1 VITTRR
7 NNMFDVAII
16 GAGAIGTSVARV
28 LSKYQLSTVILEKD
42 NDVSNGTTKAN
53 SAIIHAGYDA
63 PCNSNKGIF
72 NVKGN
77 AMFDDW
83 CKDLNV
89 PFKRI
94 GSLVVAHNEEEIATL
109 KELKVNGDT
118 LGVPNLEIISGDR
131 VKAMEPNLRDD
142 IIGALYAP
150 SAGIIEP
157 WELAIACAENA
168 IENGVELRLNYNVQ
182 GIENKETYF
191 RIISDSEVVE
201 AKIVI
206 NAAGVYADQL
216 YKMVNSR
223 PEFSIH
229 PRRGQY
235 YLLDKEAGEFVNHV
249 IFPTP
254 TKLGKGTLVTP
265 TVDGNI
271 LVGPDSEDL
280 PEENKE
286 SVDTTY
292 DRLGKVRDLA
302 IGITEKVPYGMNIT
316 TFAGLRAEPSTGDFI
331 IEESKLVPG
340 FINVA
345 GIKSPGL
352 SSAPAIAEYVGELVE
367 RIQGTLVVKE
377 DYNPKRRPRLK
388 FEDLS
393 PQEKS
398 DLIKRD
404 PAYGRIICRC
414 EMITEG
420 EIVDA
425 IHRSAG
431 GRTVNGIKRRVRPGA
446 GRCQG
451 GFCGPR
457 VMEILARELGCDMEE
472 ILQENKGSFILA
484 GQTKS

>member
-1 VITTRR
+1 
-7 NNMFDVAII
+7 MFDIAII
-16 GAGAIGTSVARV
+16 GAGAIGTAIARV
-28 LSKYQLSTVILEKD
+28 LSKYQLNTIILEKD
-42 NDVSNGTTKAN
+42 NDVSGGTTKAN

-63 PCNSNKGIF
+63 PYDSNKGIF

-77 AMFDDW
+77 AMFDEW
-83 CKDLNV
+83 CKDLDV

-94 GSLVVAHNEEEIATL
+94 GSLVVAHNDEELETL
-109 KELKVNGDT
+109 KELKENGDR
-118 LGVPNLEIISGDR
+118 LGVPNLEIISGDK
-131 VKAMEPNLRDD
+131 VKAMEPNLRED
-142 IIGALYAP
+142 IIAALYAP

-168 IENGVELRLNYNVQ
+168 IENGVELRLNYDVKA
-182 GIENKETYF
+182 IEQHEDHF
-191 RIISDSEVVE
+191 RIFSDVEDVE
-201 AKIVI
+201 AKLII

-216 YKMVNSR
+216 YKMVNEN

-235 YLLDKEAGEFVNHV
+235 YLLDKEVGTFVNHV

-280 PEENKE
+280 EECKKE
-286 SVDTTY
+286 SVNTTY
-292 DRLGKVRDLA
+292 DRLAKVKELA
-302 IGITEKVPYGMNIT
+302 IGITDKVPYGMNIT

-331 IEESKLVPG
+331 IEESSVVPG

-352 SSAPAIAEYVGELVE
+352 SSAPAIAVYVGELV
-367 RIQGTLVVKE
+367 GTIMAGLVEKA
-377 DYNPKRRPRLK
+377 DYNPVRRPKLK
-388 FEDLS
+388 FEHLS
-393 PQEKS
+393 AEEKAA
-398 DLIKRD
+398 LIKEN

-457 VMEILARELGCDMEE
+457 VMEILARELKCDMEDV
-472 ILQENKGSFILA
+472 LQENKGSYVLS
-484 GQTKS
+484 GHTKA